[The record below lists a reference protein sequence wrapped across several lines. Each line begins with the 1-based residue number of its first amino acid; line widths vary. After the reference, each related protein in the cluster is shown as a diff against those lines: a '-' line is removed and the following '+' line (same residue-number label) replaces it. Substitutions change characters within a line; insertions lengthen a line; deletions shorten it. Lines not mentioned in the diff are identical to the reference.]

1 VDILNEAELLLIKR
15 SQKGDIDSFETL
27 IKDYK
32 KVAYNIALKF
42 LRNKEDAEDVSQE
55 SLIKVFKNIEKFNM
69 NSSFK
74 TWMYRI
80 VVNSCLDF
88 KRKKKENTVS
98 VDQPI
103 HSGYDEFYM
112 ELEDKESSTEKIID
126 RKFTSEI
133 VMGAIEKL
141 DDDFKT
147 VIILRD
153 INEFSYS
160 EISKILTCNIGT
172 VKSRISRG
180 RQKLKEILE
189 ENRKDYN

>member
-1 VDILNEAELLLIKR
+1 MNDTEILLIKM

-32 KVAYNIALKF
+32 KVAYNIALKY

-55 SLIKVFKNIEKFNM
+55 SLIKVFKNIGKFNM

-88 KRKKKENTVS
+88 KRRKKENTIS
-98 VDQPI
+98 VDQPL
-103 HSGYDEFYM
+103 HSGHDEFYM
-112 ELEDKESSTEKIID
+112 ELEDETASPEKVID
-126 RKFTSEI
+126 RKLTSEM
-133 VMGAIEKL
+133 VMEAIEKL
-141 DDDFKT
+141 EDDFKS

-153 INEFSYS
+153 INDFSYD
-160 EISKILTCNIGT
+160 EISKILTCNMGT

-189 ENRKDYN
+189 ENMKDYN

>member
-1 VDILNEAELLLIKR
+1 MNEAEIFLIKM
-15 SQKGDIDSFETL
+15 SQKGDIGSFETL

-32 KVAYNIALKF
+32 KIAYNIALKF

-88 KRKKKENTVS
+88 KRKKKENIVS

-112 ELEDKESSTEKIID
+112 ELEDKESSPEKIID

-153 INEFSYS
+153 INDFSYS

-189 ENRKDYN
+189 ENMKDYN

>member
-1 VDILNEAELLLIKR
+1 MNILNDAEILLIKM

-32 KVAYNIALKF
+32 KVAYNIALKY

-55 SLIKVFKNIEKFNM
+55 SLIKVFKNINKFNM

-88 KRKKKENTVS
+88 KRKKKEKTVS
-98 VDQPI
+98 VDQPF

-112 ELEDKESSTEKIID
+112 ELEDEKSSPEEIVD
-126 RKFTSEI
+126 RKLTSEM
-133 VMGAIEKL
+133 VMDAIEKL
-141 DDDFKT
+141 DDDFKSI
-147 VIILRD
+147 IILRD
-153 INEFSYS
+153 INDFTYD
-160 EISKILTCNIGT
+160 EISRILTCNIGT

-189 ENRKDYN
+189 ENMKDYN

>member
-1 VDILNEAELLLIKR
+1 MNDAEILLIKM
-15 SQKGDIDSFETL
+15 SQKGDINSFETL

-32 KVAYNIALKF
+32 KIAYNIALGI
-42 LRNKEDAEDVSQE
+42 LRNKEDAEDISQE

-80 VVNSCLDF
+80 VVNTCLDF
-88 KRKKKENTVS
+88 KRKRKENTIS
-98 VDQPI
+98 VDQPL

-112 ELEDKESSTEKIID
+112 ELEDEKSSPEKIVD
-126 RKFTSEI
+126 RKLTSTMVTE
-133 VMGAIEKL
+133 AIEKL
-141 DDDFKT
+141 EDDFKT
-147 VIILRD
+147 VILLRD

-189 ENRKDYN
+189 VTMNDYN

>member
-1 VDILNEAELLLIKR
+1 MNDAEILLIKM

-32 KVAYNIALKF
+32 KVAYNIALKY

-55 SLIKVFKNIEKFNM
+55 SLIKVFKNIGKFNM

-80 VVNSCLDF
+80 VVNTCLDF

-98 VDQPI
+98 VDQPL

-112 ELEDKESSTEKIID
+112 ELEDEKSSPENIVDK
-126 RKFTSEI
+126 KLTSEM
-133 VMGAIEKL
+133 VMEAIEKL

-153 INEFSYS
+153 INDFSYD
-160 EISKILTCNIGT
+160 EISRILSCNIGT

-189 ENRKDYN
+189 ENVNDYN